1 MVISIASPG
10 FYVSLIKM
18 AMFSLR
24 LSCLSSSNIRYVF
37 YSAGQG
43 GRPRWTS
50 QPATEEVQDQWEYIL
65 ATEHFHPATINEVR
79 AICHDREGAVQDD
92 ATYSRLED
100 AAALAA
106 PTGPTQACY
115 QSTRGFSMKIA
126 VFSAQ
131 TYDKRFLD
139 EANLRQSEPFELR
152 YQQAA
157 LSLQTVAFAQ
167 GCDAICVF
175 VNDLLDAPVLD
186 ALKRLGV
193 RGIFLRC
200 AGFNNVDLDAAHEL
214 GFLVARVPAYSPEA
228 VAEYTIAL
236 IMTLNRQTHRAY
248 NRVREGNFMLD
259 GLLGMTLHEK
269 TFGIIG
275 TGKIGLAVA
284 KIANGF
290 GCKVLGYDP
299 VASPEFATLGEM
311 VEMNTLLARADIV
324 TLHCPLVEDNRHLI
338 NAEKLH
344 LMKPGAMLIN
354 TSRGALIDTRAVIA
368 ALKSRRLGALA
379 IDVYEEEGP
388 LFFQDRSSDII
399 ADDVFQRLMTFPNV
413 LVTGHQGFFTIEAMR
428 EIAGVTFE
436 NLNCLANGT
445 DCPNIVARP

>member
-1 MVISIASPG
+1 
-10 FYVSLIKM
+10 
-18 AMFSLR
+18 
-24 LSCLSSSNIRYVF
+24 
-37 YSAGQG
+37 
-43 GRPRWTS
+43 
-50 QPATEEVQDQWEYIL
+50 
-65 ATEHFHPATINEVR
+65 
-79 AICHDREGAVQDD
+79 
-92 ATYSRLED
+92 
-100 AAALAA
+100 
-106 PTGPTQACY
+106 
-115 QSTRGFSMKIA
+115 MKIA

-131 TYDKRFLD
+131 TYDKHFLD
-139 EANLRQSEPFELR
+139 EANQRQSEPFDLI
-152 YQQAA
+152 YQPAS
-157 LSLQTVAFAQ
+157 LSLQTVGFAQ
-167 GCDAICVF
+167 GCDAICIF
-175 VNDLLDAPVLD
+175 VNDMLDAPVLH
-186 ALKRLGV
+186 ALKSLGV
-193 RGIFLRC
+193 RGVFLRC
-200 AGFNNVDLDAAHEL
+200 AGFNNVDLDAADEL

-228 VAEYTIAL
+228 VAEHTIAL
-236 IMTLNRQTHRAY
+236 IMTLNRHTHRAY

-259 GLLGMTLHEK
+259 GLLGVTLHEK

-275 TGKIGLAVA
+275 MGKIGRAVA

-299 VASPEFATLGEM
+299 VVSPEFATLGET
-311 VEMNTLLARADIV
+311 VDLNTLLARSDIV

-344 LMKPGAMLIN
+344 LMRPEAMLIN

-428 EIAGVTFE
+428 EIAGVTFL
-436 NLNCLANGT
+436 NLNCLAKGT
-445 DCPNIVARP
+445 NCPNAVVRK